1 MKRGIIT
8 TPSILTELPS
18 GGFRQE
24 RNLNIDEIRYYSL
37 YFDQVV
43 IPTNNFIHF
52 SLEQEEELINLKLI
66 ERPRYNIT
74 GTLNSNDYPKYQL
87 DLQYKELEKRN
98 SNSNEII
105 WNLHQMGGNKI
116 YTHNENVEIRTNL
129 IIELYNLLPVPVGKI
144 SFEEILKFKEY
155 RKDELNILHDTLEE
169 LYLEILKSPDSDLT
183 KKKIINTLNKNI
195 LDLQKVSKEKWN
207 EFRYFSLNTNFN
219 MKDVSKGAFE
229 GYGIAE
235 FIGFIGEKIGL
246 LSNNNTELIK
256 ILGAAIGTLSSAIN
270 IKVKEQNSLK
280 NEKLN
285 YISNASKEGIVK
297 IKNK

>member
-8 TPSILTELPS
+8 APSILTELPN
-18 GGFRQE
+18 GGFKNGQ
-24 RNLNIDEIRYYSL
+24 NLTIDEIRYYSL
-37 YFDQVV
+37 YFDRVV
-43 IPTNNFIHF
+43 IPTTNFMHF

-66 ERPRYNIT
+66 DRPCHNII
-74 GTLNSNDYPKYQL
+74 GNFNSNDYPKYQQ
-87 DLQYKELEKRN
+87 DFQYKELKKRN
-98 SNSNEII
+98 SNNNEII
-105 WNLHQMGGNKI
+105 WSLHQMGGDKI
-116 YTHNENVEIRTNL
+116 HMNNEHLELGTNL

-155 RKDELNILHDTLEE
+155 RKDELNILHNTLEE
-169 LYLEILKSPDSDLT
+169 LYIEILKSPDSDLT
-183 KKKIINTLNKNI
+183 RKKIINTLNKNI

-219 MKDVSKGAFE
+219 MKDIFKGAAE
-229 GYGIAE
+229 GYGITE

-246 LSNNNTELIK
+246 LSDDNTELIK
-256 ILGAAIGTLSSAIN
+256 ILGATIGTLGSAIN

-285 YISNASKEGIVK
+285 YISYASREGLVK
-297 IKNK
+297 LK

>member
-8 TPSILTELPS
+8 TPSILTELPN
-18 GGFRQE
+18 GGFKNGQ
-24 RNLNIDEIRYYSL
+24 NLTIDEIRYYSL
-37 YFDQVV
+37 YFDRVV
-43 IPTNNFIHF
+43 IPTTNFMHF

-66 ERPRYNIT
+66 ERPCHNII
-74 GTLNSNDYPKYQL
+74 GNFNSNDYPKYQQ
-87 DLQYKELEKRN
+87 DFQYKELEKRNRN

-116 YTHNENVEIRTNL
+116 YMNNEHLELKTNL

-169 LYLEILKSPDSDLT
+169 LYLDILKSPDSDLT

-219 MKDVSKGAFE
+219 IKDVFKGAAG
-229 GYGIAE
+229 GYGIAD
-235 FIGFIGEKIGL
+235 FIGFISENVGI
-246 LSNNNTELIK
+246 LSNTELIK
-256 ILGAAIGTLSSAIN
+256 ILGAAIGTLGSAIN
-270 IKVKEQNSLK
+270 IKIKEQNSLK
-280 NEKLN
+280 DEKLN
-285 YISNASKEGIVK
+285 YISYASKEGIVK
-297 IKNK
+297 F

>member
-24 RNLNIDEIRYYSL
+24 RTLNIDEIRYYSL
-37 YFDQVV
+37 YFDRVV

-52 SLEQEEELINLKLI
+52 SLEQEEELINLNLI

-74 GTLNSNDYPKYQL
+74 GTFNSNDYPKYQL
-87 DLQYKELEKRN
+87 ELQYKELEKRN
-98 SNSNEII
+98 NDTNDII
-105 WNLHQMGGNKI
+105 WNLHQIGGDKI
-116 YTHNENVEIRTNL
+116 YTQNKNLEIRTNL

-155 RKDELNILHDTLEE
+155 RKDELEVLHNTLED

-183 KKKIINTLNKNI
+183 KKKVLNTLNKNI
-195 LDLQKVSKEKWN
+195 LDIQKVSRERWN

-219 MKDVSKGAFE
+219 MKDIFLETSK
-229 GYGIAE
+229 GYGIGD
-235 FIGFIGEKIGL
+235 FLGFVGNNIEL
-246 LSNNNTELIK
+246 LSDENNTLIK
-256 ILGAAIGTLSSAIN
+256 SLGAIAGALNSC
-270 IKVKEQNSLK
+270 IKVNLKNQNSLI

-285 YISNASKEGIVK
+285 YISYTSKEGIVK
-297 IKNK
+297 L

>member
-8 TPSILTELPS
+8 TPSILTELPN
-18 GGFRQE
+18 GGFKQE
-24 RNLNIDEIRYYSL
+24 RNLNIDEIKYYSL
-37 YFDQVV
+37 YFDHVV
-43 IPTNNFIHF
+43 IPTNNFIHI
-52 SLEQEEELINLKLI
+52 SLKHEDELVNLKLI
-66 ERPRYNIT
+66 ERPRHNII
-74 GTLNSNDYPKYQL
+74 GNFNSDDYPKYQL

-105 WNLHQMGGNKI
+105 WNLHQMGGDKI
-116 YTHNENVEIRTNL
+116 YTHNENVEVRTNL
-129 IIELYNLLPVPVGKI
+129 IIELYNLLPVPVGEI

-155 RKDELNILHDTLEE
+155 RKDELNILHNTLEE

-183 KKKIINTLNKNI
+183 RKKIINTLNKNI

-219 MKDVSKGAFE
+219 MKDIFKGASE
-229 GYGIAE
+229 GYGITE

-246 LSNNNTELIK
+246 LSDDNTELIK
-256 ILGAAIGTLSSAIN
+256 ILGAAIGTLDSAIN

-285 YISNASKEGIVK
+285 YISYASKEGI
-297 IKNK
+297 IKL